1 MASRFSAARP
11 KRAGENFARTHHHD
25 RDDEEDNKRV
35 KFDVRNPSTL
45 APDAREDDAV
55 LDADVIGGSNATKRG
70 AVNLDGYD
78 SDSDNETF
86 ETKAAGRKTGDV
98 DLLKQMD
105 NYGADDGKPDEGGGD
120 GDDDEDM
127 FAVDDE
133 AEKGD
138 AQSPSEAVRR
148 RKDVDYLENSNI
160 EGQVDA
166 SKSGGRVRLDEQESS
181 DDEADVELAI
191 QEEGVDEE
199 VGAGGLKRNAP
210 KIEAFNLREEME
222 QGRFDQNGNYIRKA
236 DDPDATHDRW
246 LEGCSKK
253 DMKKAAEAQE
263 KREAEAR
270 KQRIQ
275 DDGVWVSDLLTALIP
290 ELETAETPLEALAR
304 LGKSQNK
311 DKKTRVPEWKQKR
324 MKKQDTQQMEV
335 DRGGG
340 EDEKQAKIKQ
350 SINAITEA
358 ADKLLSRDF
367 EDIYDEKREDL
378 VREYEKQTGESWVEK
393 RAETAPSAG
402 GMWEFRWTDD
412 GRAQGPF
419 DGPTMKAWEDA
430 GYFGQKGVEFRA
442 ADGGGEWRE
451 KVVFA

>member
-25 RDDEEDNKRV
+25 RNDEEDSKRV

-105 NYGADDGKPDEGGGD
+105 NYDANDANAGKVNDH
-120 GDDDEDM
+120 DDDDDDDM
-127 FAVDDE
+127 FAVDNE
-133 AEKGD
+133 ADTGD
-138 AQSPSEAVRR
+138 GQSPSKAVRR
-148 RKDVDYLENSNI
+148 RKDVDYLEDSNI
-160 EGQVDA
+160 EGQVDG

-222 QGRFDQNGNYIRKA
+222 QGRFDQNGNYIRRA
-236 DDPDATHDRW
+236 DDPDASHDRW
-246 LEGCSKK
+246 LDGCSKK
-253 DMKKAAEAQE
+253 DMKKAAEAHE

-270 KQRIQ
+270 QQRIQ
-275 DDGVWVSDLLTALIP
+275 DDGVWVSDLLKALIA
-290 ELETAETPLEALAR
+290 ELQKMETPLEALAR
-304 LGKSQNK
+304 LGKSQAK
-311 DKKTRVPEWKQKR
+311 DKKTKVPKWKQKK
-324 MKKQDTQQMEV
+324 MTKEV
-335 DRGGG
+335 DGQEMELDGKDG
-340 EDEKQAKIKQ
+340 DEKQAKIKQ
-350 SINAITEA
+350 SINAITDA

-367 EDIYDEKREDL
+367 EDVYDETRESL
-378 VREYEKQTGESWVEK
+378 VREYERQTGESWVEK
-393 RAETAPSAG
+393 AEA

-412 GRAQGPF
+412 GHAQGPF
-419 DGPTMKAWEDA
+419 DGPTMKAWDEA
-430 GYFGQKGVEFRA
+430 GYFGQKGVEFRP